1 MTEKII
7 EIRTRIT
14 ETVCIPDYS
23 NYERRL
29 QYIELR
35 GRILEL
41 RYNHNHDEKG
51 RFCSGRGG
59 GRFSSGNSAKSL
71 DNSTESGYNM
81 YRKTQNTGEFQVLP
95 ELMQK
100 KYVNKII
107 SDMNIDYSGIE
118 LDIIRDSEL
127 IGKNMYGYTFPDG
140 KKVQLYPDAFSSRE
154 NLVKTIGHE
163 RIHCEQ
169 IKLFGKARDFA
180 ELTSYEKGAY
190 FSEEY
195 WWSEYKKRTGYNEN
209 G

>member
-1 MTEKII
+1 
-7 EIRTRIT
+7 
-14 ETVCIPDYS
+14 
-23 NYERRL
+23 
-29 QYIELR
+29 
-35 GRILEL
+35 
-41 RYNHNHDEKG
+41 
-51 RFCSGRGG
+51 
-59 GRFSSGNSAKSL
+59 
-71 DNSTESGYNM
+71 
-81 YRKTQNTGEFQVLP
+81 
-95 ELMQK
+95 MQK

-118 LDIIRDSEL
+118 VDIIRDSEL

-154 NLVKTIGHE
+154 NLVKTLGHE
-163 RIHCEQ
+163 RVHCEQ